1 MPAEAASRLASVR
14 GKIGYVPAPNGLI
27 YGTGGV
33 AFAHAS
39 SQSLD
44 FSESARAVVFEGS
57 CVEKSFFHA
66 ANTFSASANQ
76 SMLGWAIGAGI
87 DWKWQVDARSAWV
100 FQYFNFPTRV
110 APALAEKAA
119 YPARTRS
126 VQRRTRGAWSAIPPP
141 HPPLAGAS
149 FARSLIR
156 AAAGFR
162 SRADDR
168 RRLLT
173 HETAEIETALSL
185 LWFAAI

>member
-27 YGTGGV
+27 YGTGGA

-110 APALAEKAA
+110 APALAEK
-119 YPARTRS
+119 
-126 VQRRTRGAWSAIPPP
+126 
-141 HPPLAGAS
+141 
-149 FARSLIR
+149 
-156 AAAGFR
+156 
-162 SRADDR
+162 
-168 RRLLT
+168 LL
-173 HETAEIETALSL
+173 
-185 LWFAAI
+185 

>member
-1 MPAEAASRLASVR
+1 
-14 GKIGYVPAPNGLI
+14 LI
-27 YGTGGV
+27 YGTGGA

-100 FQYFNFPTRV
+100 FGVEYQYFNFPTRV
-110 APALAEKAA
+110 APTLTEKLL
-119 YPARTRS
+119 TRS
-126 VQRRTRGAWSAIPPP
+126 HKIRPAADPRRLVGYTSASSSP
-141 HPPLAGAS
+141 G
-149 FARSLIR
+149 

-162 SRADDR
+162 VEPMID
-168 RRLLT
+168 
-173 HETAEIETALSL
+173 
-185 LWFAAI
+185 AAC